1 MNRSADKMAK
11 EKTFIE
17 TYKSVKSD
25 KKKLKLLLRKA
36 EGDEIKTA
44 ILDNIDNKDVGLII
58 WQDVLGNVKDESKLF
73 GVVKEVRIR

>member
-1 MNRSADKMAK
+1 MAK

-73 GVVKEVRIR
+73 GVVKEVRMR